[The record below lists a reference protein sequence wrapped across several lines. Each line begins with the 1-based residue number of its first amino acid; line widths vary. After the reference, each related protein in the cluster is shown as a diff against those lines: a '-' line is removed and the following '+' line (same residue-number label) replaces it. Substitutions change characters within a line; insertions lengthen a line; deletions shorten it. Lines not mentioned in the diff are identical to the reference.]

1 MGHIRMKRAFIAC
14 VLLGIII
21 GVYIQYTTWI
31 PRYVGPWITTMFEQS
46 GACCMHAQRVTCTL
60 ISPSITFHDVQVTPR
75 LDQTWDWK
83 AARYSLGFSWLSL
96 ILYGILD
103 LRITID
109 DLQVYSAVD
118 AMTPAIA
125 HHITSLTTGQGY
137 TIPSFIAS
145 CTLNQAYIKF
155 EDCVKHHILVGTV
168 DVALQRVDA
177 ALQGIVYVRDGMI
190 QYADKACATFAHGT
204 LRTTIPMHDAQYV
217 ASCKIA
223 LKPSLPLAGGNIVW
237 LHADWHHNTGTIKLS
252 THATPIIDCTDIVHR
267 DDGWHAQ
274 ITGTVSCADCAL
286 LFASKPYPGTL
297 SFNGNVRTDGTEHT
311 CNDMHLACNGLPLP
325 MVHQILYDGSVTIV
339 DQNITGAGTLCAN
352 DTIEVDTTFEF
363 KGDTQCGSITCS
375 NKQTYAIPY
384 MSPYSLQPHAL
395 CAALNIEPSMLRGT
409 IDCMIA
415 DTRDPH
421 KMHQCTSSFMVH
433 DGVFDLVGK
442 HEMGMLEV
450 SGTMVPTCNVTR
462 AVLYDNSH
470 QSLLKARNYPHSY
483 DKLHLNIAPE
493 FLQKM
498 CLALWGYTVHSDGI
512 YTCDLRIGRTIDARI
527 RMDGGTIRLPGV
539 QNFIRDIDIFGSYD
553 PSTRTGTVTEGV
565 CTLDRGSINIHGARM
580 MLHEDGTLQFCYL
593 PITAHHCMLVL
604 DRGIFALLSADMCIA
619 MQEQEPITLSGYMLI
634 DQAHIEGNIFSH
646 LFQQMLATSTRDT
659 FLREYADR
667 CICALTCDSVEPV
680 RIKTAFVETS
690 ADISMRITGKAS
702 QPSIL
707 GKINLNGGAF
717 LFPYKPLYI
726 TRGTIYLDEQDPQ
739 HSLIELVASNK
750 IRHHDV
756 SMFVSGS
763 LQNHAVTL
771 SASPPLSEEH
781 ILSLLLIGSH
791 AESMSMVMPALI
803 MHNLSSFIFDQKQS
817 PSQFR
822 TFFGRLLQPFE
833 HIHFIPVFADQS
845 GRGGLRGTL
854 EVDLS
859 DHLRATIQKNFSLL
873 EDTRVELEYAVSDD
887 IVVRGMR
894 NERRDVGGEVELKWK
909 F

>member
-1 MGHIRMKRAFIAC
+1 MQMKRNFIAC
-14 VLLGIII
+14 VLLSIII
-21 GVYIQYTTWI
+21 GVYTHYAAWI
-31 PRYVGPWITTMFEQS
+31 PRYVGPWVTTMFEQS

-60 ISPSITFHDVQVTPR
+60 ISPSIIFHDVQVKPR
-75 LDQTWDWK
+75 LHQTWHWK
-83 AARYSLGFSWLSL
+83 AARYTLGFSWLSL

-103 LRITID
+103 LRIVID
-109 DLQVYSAVD
+109 DLQAYSTVD

-125 HHITSLTTGQGY
+125 QHITSLTTGQGY

-145 CTLNQAYIKF
+145 CTLNQAHIKLQ
-155 EDCVKHHILVGTV
+155 DCVQHHVLIGTL
-168 DVALQRVDA
+168 DATLQRVDA
-177 ALQGIVYVRDGMI
+177 TLQGAVYVRDGMI
-190 QYADKACATFAHGT
+190 QYANKPCTTFADGT
-204 LRTTIPMHDAQYV
+204 LHTTIPMHDAHHIT
-217 ASCKIA
+217 SCKIA
-223 LKPSLPLAGGNIVW
+223 LKPSLSLAGGETVW
-237 LHADWHHNTGTIKLS
+237 LHANWQHNQGTIKLS
-252 THATPIIDCTDIVHR
+252 THSMPIMECSHITRCN
-267 DDGWHAQ
+267 DGWHAQ

-286 LFASKPYPGTL
+286 LFAGKPYPGTL
-297 SFNGNVRTDGTEHT
+297 SFKGNMCTDGTEYT
-311 CNDMHLACNGLPLP
+311 CNDMHLECNGLPLP
-325 MVHQILYDGSVTIV
+325 MVHHILYDGSMRIAG
-339 DQNITGAGTLCAN
+339 QNISGTGTLSNN
-352 DTIEVDTTFEF
+352 DAIAVDTVFEF

-375 NKQTYAIPY
+375 NKQAYAIPY
-384 MSPYSLQPHAL
+384 MPTCSLQPHSVHAV
-395 CAALNIEPSMLRGT
+395 LNIDPSRLQGI
-409 IDCMIA
+409 IDCTIA

-421 KMHQCTSSFMVH
+421 ATHQCSGSFMVH
-433 DGVFDLVGK
+433 DGVFDLTGK
-442 HEMGMLEV
+442 HEMGMLEA
-450 SGTMVPTCNVTR
+450 SGTMVPACNITR
-462 AVLYDNSH
+462 AVLYDKNH
-470 QSLLKARNYPHSY
+470 QPLLKACNYPHSY
-483 DKLHLNIAPE
+483 DKLHLNIVPE

-498 CLALWGYTVHSDGI
+498 CSALWGYTLQSDGT
-512 YTCDLRIGRTIDARI
+512 YTCDLRIGRTIDGRI
-527 RMDGGTIRLPGV
+527 RMHEGTIRLPGV

-553 PSTRTGTVTEGV
+553 PCTRTGTVTEGV
-565 CTLDRGSINIHGARM
+565 CTLDRGTINIHGARV

-604 DRGIFALLSADMCIA
+604 DRGIFALLSADMCIT

-707 GKINLNGGAF
+707 GKINLNGGSF
-717 LFPYKPLYI
+717 LFPYRPLYI

-763 LQNHAVTL
+763 LHNHAVTL

-803 MHNLSSFIFDQKQS
+803 MQNLSAFIFDQKQS
-817 PSQFR
+817 LGQFR

-833 HIHFIPVFADQS
+833 HVHFIPVFADQS

-873 EDTRVELEYAVSDD
+873 EDTRVEIEYAVSDD